1 MSEYD
6 ADRKCRVESD
16 EDLVIVQTIHSSKG
30 LEYPVVYLP
39 GAAKMQ
45 ISSSGNTDGYAV
57 FRVRGP

>member
-1 MSEYD
+1 MSED
-6 ADRKCRVESD
+6 NTDRKCRVESD

-45 ISSSGNTDGYAV
+45 ISSSGNTDG
-57 FRVRGP
+57 